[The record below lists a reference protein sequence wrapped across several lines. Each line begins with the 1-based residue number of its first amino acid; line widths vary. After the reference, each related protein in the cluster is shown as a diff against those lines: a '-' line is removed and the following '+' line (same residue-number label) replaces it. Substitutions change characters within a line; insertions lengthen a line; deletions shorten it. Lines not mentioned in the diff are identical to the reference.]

1 MRPIFSLVLSCMPN
15 AFILP
20 HAPRMAYTY
29 DAFESDYLRKDMRR
43 LTPSCVTAGEV
54 VIKKGLYGVDRREVD

>member
-54 VIKKGLYGVDRREVD
+54 VIKKGSYGVD

>member
-43 LTPSCVTAGEV
+43 LTPSCVTVGEV
-54 VIKKGLYGVDRREVD
+54 VIKKGSYGVD